1 MGTVAT
7 AETRP
12 ARQELLGLTAWRGI
26 AAVLVV
32 LFHLDE
38 IFSTRLAA
46 HFALGP
52 FTRLVERGY
61 AFVDLF
67 FILSGFVIAH
77 VYGQRVLLEARALG
91 RFLALRLGRIYP
103 MHLVVVFI
111 LALDPLSRLLSGDA
125 SAFTGNRSGWSL
137 VTELLLLDSIG
148 LHDGLTWNEVS
159 WSVSAEWLSYLLAPV
174 LLLLIRHVRLGVLA
188 SAAAMLV
195 GWLGVWAIA
204 NDDGGLGD
212 VTFGLGGVRG
222 ILGFTIG
229 IAAYRVHTSG
239 VLARVQAQ
247 QGAVLLSA
255 LAVGLVATFAPHDA
269 WFTPTFVALILTSVA
284 ASGAEARLLENRAL
298 RWLGDISYSTYLLQQ
313 IFLAVALSAF
323 ANAIN
328 WSAIEVLG
336 ASALW
341 LLSLLAVS
349 TLTYRRIEV
358 PARDAVRSRVKKRE
372 ADPKTPQPVT
382 SGVRPQK

>member
-111 LALDPLSRLLSGDA
+111 LALDPLSRLLTGDA

-159 WSVSAEWLSYLLAPV
+159 WSVSAEWFSYLLAPV
-174 LLLLIRHVRLGVLA
+174 
-188 SAAAMLV
+188 
-195 GWLGVWAIA
+195 
-204 NDDGGLGD
+204 
-212 VTFGLGGVRG
+212 
-222 ILGFTIG
+222 
-229 IAAYRVHTSG
+229 
-239 VLARVQAQ
+239 
-247 QGAVLLSA
+247 
-255 LAVGLVATFAPHDA
+255 
-269 WFTPTFVALILTSVA
+269 
-284 ASGAEARLLENRAL
+284 
-298 RWLGDISYSTYLLQQ
+298 
-313 IFLAVALSAF
+313 
-323 ANAIN
+323 
-328 WSAIEVLG
+328 
-336 ASALW
+336 
-341 LLSLLAVS
+341 
-349 TLTYRRIEV
+349 
-358 PARDAVRSRVKKRE
+358 
-372 ADPKTPQPVT
+372 
-382 SGVRPQK
+382 